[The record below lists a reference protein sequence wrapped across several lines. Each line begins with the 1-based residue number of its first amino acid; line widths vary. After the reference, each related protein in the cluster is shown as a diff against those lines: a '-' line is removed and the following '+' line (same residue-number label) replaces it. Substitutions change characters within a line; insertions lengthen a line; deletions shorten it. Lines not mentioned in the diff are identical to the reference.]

1 MLIPKMYV
9 FISLP
14 WIFVELHF
22 KSRRFHVNFDYF
34 TIWTNSDRNIRPI
47 SENIANWSLFAFSS
61 FFLNRFSQ
69 KWRPLYGQKWQMA
82 ALNSIRMTNLD
93 KSGPEALC
101 DVIFR
106 LSPYSWGGGHRK
118 GHFIIVFRASV
129 ANLPELSFLW
139 RMNAIFMKFNSSN
152 SYTLNALIF
161 AGLKFREFREGQ
173 FFGYIA
179 GIANFTNDTALC
191 AFCGFKFR
199 EFRE

>member
-1 MLIPKMYV
+1 MLISKMYV

-14 WIFVELHF
+14 WIFDELHF
-22 KSRRFHVNFDYF
+22 KSRRFLSIS
-34 TIWTNSDRNIRPI
+34 TIAQFGQIVVVTSPLFQKI
-47 SENIANWSLFAFSS
+47 SQIGHSSSAFSS
-61 FFLNRFSQ
+61 FFFLSAFSSSFLNRFSQ

-152 SYTLNALIF
+152 SYN
-161 AGLKFREFREGQ
+161 
-173 FFGYIA
+173 
-179 GIANFTNDTALC
+179 
-191 AFCGFKFR
+191 
-199 EFRE
+199 

>member
-14 WIFVELHF
+14 WIFDELHF

-34 TIWTNSDRNIRPI
+34 TIWTNSGRNIHPI

-129 ANLPELSFLW
+129 FYEEWTLYSWNLIVVT
-139 RMNAIFMKFNSSN
+139 AIIRTFDFHQKNFTTLMRSSN
-152 SYTLNALIF
+152 F
-161 AGLKFREFREGQ
+161 ADDVIKKSAIL
-173 FFGYIA
+173 
-179 GIANFTNDTALC
+179 TA
-191 AFCGFKFR
+191 F
-199 EFRE
+199 